1 MNTTATLIILAP
13 SFLFGLLA
21 LYLYY
26 TDKGRK
32 KSEDKTTSNTLEIVR
47 LTNLLNKAVED
58 ERFEEASLLR
68 SRIKKLR
75 ENT

>member
-26 TDKGRK
+26 RDKGK
-32 KSEDKTTSNTLEIVR
+32 EKSEDKIITNKREIER
-47 LTNLLNKAVED
+47 LTILLNKAVED